1 VLLKKFHPPIRKA
14 EERMNQNETL
24 VALDDLI
31 RSRSILN
38 HPFYQA
44 WQRGELN
51 GDQLAIYA
59 KSYYPHVASFPEYL
73 RTAAAKAENSSV
85 RTEIENNLA
94 DELSNPAPHPELW
107 LSFARGV
114 GADTKTV
121 SEALP
126 TPSTSRTVSAFTRL
140 AQGET
145 AEALS
150 ALYAYESQ
158 QPAVSKTKMEGLQ
171 KFYGISDSET
181 LSYFA
186 VHAEKD
192 VEHSQGEQ
200 RALLQCLA
208 EGASPKTILASAG
221 KALDSYWG
229 LLDGICEEAGIHCS
243 SN

>member
-1 VLLKKFHPPIRKA
+1 
-14 EERMNQNETL
+14 MNQNETL
-24 VALDDLI
+24 RALDELI

-44 WQRGELN
+44 WQKGELN
-51 GDQLAIYA
+51 RDQLAIYA

-73 RTAAAKAENSSV
+73 QTAAAKAENRTV
-85 RTEIENNLA
+85 RSELESNLA

-107 LSFARGV
+107 LSFASGV
-114 GADTKTV
+114 GADAKAV

-126 TPSTSRTVSAFTRL
+126 TPSTSRTVSAFTQL
-140 AQGET
+140 AQGKT

-171 KFYGISDSET
+171 KFYGVSDSGT

-192 VEHSQGEQ
+192 VEHSEGEQ

-208 EGASPKTILASAG
+208 DGSSPATILASAN
-221 KALDSYWG
+221 KALDAYWG

-243 SN
+243 SK